1 MNEFIE
7 QFLIEARELVA
18 QGTADLL
25 AAEERPRD
33 GAAIDGAFRAFHT
46 LKGSAGIID
55 FAAMARA
62 LHAAEDALSQARSG
76 AVPLTGERIGRC
88 LTCLDQVVRWLD
100 AIEATGEPPTDAEPA
115 AEAMIA
121 LFAEGGA
128 AAPPAAGP
136 VPARAGG
143 AAPAAF
149 ESWLERCLA
158 TAPARQ
164 ARCAL
169 SYTPAEDA
177 FFRGEDPLATVEA
190 LPGLLAL
197 DLVLIGASPAPEEI
211 DPFQCR
217 LTLFIASSEPRSRLA
232 PAFAGLSGAVEWRDL
247 APLAPPAA
255 APGEAAPDA
264 ATLLIEAQ
272 IALLRGPRDEG
283 FEGRR
288 ASALR
293 AAVQVLRASGRARE
307 ADALERLAESGAPPE
322 RLADALADL
331 LAGGPAAS
339 AAAAPTPPPEPV
351 IADIGAR
358 SLRVDVERVDALVR
372 LTGEFTVLKTQ
383 AAHHARLA
391 AAPAGS
397 GEAAKE
403 LAAKE
408 LASRLKSHHEA
419 LERLVGELQH
429 AVLGLRVLPLRHV
442 FQRLP
447 RLVRDMSEAL
457 GKPIRLVIEGEE
469 TQADKAIVEALFEP
483 LLHILRNAADHG
495 IEPAAAR
502 AAAGKP
508 ETGIVVVRARRVE
521 DRLAIDIE
529 DDGAGIDTARL
540 RARAAARGLAAPDAL
555 AALSEAEALDL
566 IFAPGFSTRDEV
578 TGYSGR
584 GVGMDAVRVAL
595 ARLGGRV
602 SVHSRPGAGTRLALS
617 LPVSILKSDV
627 LSVEAGGQ
635 VLGLPLEAVVE
646 TVRLPRSAISRIGA
660 ARAFVWRARTV
671 PLIDLSQSMGL
682 VPAPTP
688 SPAPAGEG
696 EALVVIT
703 RLDGQYGGLEVE
715 RLGARMEVMLRP
727 LEGLLAGLP
736 CLGTTLLG
744 DGRVLIVLDLEALQ
758 P

>member
-33 GAAIDGAFRAFHT
+33 AAAIDGAFRAFHT

-62 LHAAEDALSQARSG
+62 LHAAEDALSQVRSG
-76 AVPLTGERIGRC
+76 AVPLTGELIGRC

-115 AEAMIA
+115 AGAMIA
-121 LFAEGGA
+121 LFAQGDS

-136 VPARAGG
+136 IAAGARE

-158 TAPARQ
+158 TASASK

-169 SYTPAEDA
+169 AYTPAEDA

-197 DLVLIGASPAPEEI
+197 DLVLDAASPAPEEI
-211 DPFQCR
+211 DPFRCR
-217 LTLFIASSEPRSRLA
+217 LTLFIASSEPRSQLA
-232 PAFAGLSGAVEWRDL
+232 PVFAGLSGAVEWRDL
-247 APLAPPAA
+247 APPAA
-255 APGEAAPDA
+255 DPGEAAPDA

-272 IALLRGPRDEG
+272 IALLRGPRDGG

-288 ASALR
+288 ASALH
-293 AAVQVLRASGRARE
+293 AAWQVLRASGRALE
-307 ADALERLAESGAPPE
+307 ADALERLAASGATPE
-322 RLADALADL
+322 RLAETLSGM
-331 LAGGPAAS
+331 LAGAPAAS
-339 AAAAPTPPPEPV
+339 AAAAPAPPPEPV

-397 GEAAKE
+397 GEAARE
-403 LAAKE
+403 LAARE
-408 LASRLKSHHEA
+408 LAARLKSHHEA

-457 GKPIRLVIEGEE
+457 GKPIRLVSEGEE

-540 RARAAARGLAAPDAL
+540 RARAAARGLATPDAL
-555 AALSEAEALDL
+555 AALSEEEALEL

-602 SVHSRPGAGTRLALS
+602 SVHSRPGEGTRLALS

-671 PLIDLSQSMGL
+671 PLINLSQSMGL
-682 VPAPTP
+682 APAPSP
-688 SPAPAGEG
+688 APAPAGEG